1 MSEPARKLFVDLV
14 LGSKAEHFQI
24 TDAALLVRYCEAHAS
39 AERAEAAIAREP
51 LIEGKASPWWG
62 ILGQANKTVQGLSM
76 RLRLSP
82 QARAPNNPTRPERP
96 ISYYDRMALER
107 QAQDEDHDDR

>member
-1 MSEPARKLFVDLV
+1 MSEPARKLFLDLV
-14 LGSKAEHFQI
+14 LGSRADHFQA
-24 TDAALLVRYCEAHAS
+24 TDAALLVRYCEAHAT

-62 ILGQANKTVQGLSM
+62 ILSQANKTVQGLSM

-82 QARAPNNPTRPERP
+82 QARAPNNPTRPVPEER
-96 ISYYDRMALER
+96 YYERMKLDR
-107 QAQDEDHDDR
+107 QARNEDSAQ